1 MIRVQRD
8 NARKSEKIDF
18 LEEHVTDLVNELKK
32 KNRLLQMY
40 LMKEESGVL
49 TDEATDRHKVS
60 SVACRAKLL
69 HFNSKIK
76 HNFQNDV
83 LKLAV
88 FS

>member
-40 LMKEESGVL
+40 LMKEDSGVL

-60 SVACRAKLL
+60 CSVVFRTKLL
-69 HFNSKIK
+69 HFNSKLIITYK
-76 HNFQNDV
+76 ITY
-83 LKLAV
+83 
-88 FS
+88 